1 VAALVVLGA
10 LAAGCRSD
18 GQIRAASPAPG
29 TSQPAWSCSSHGST
43 PEVDRCWVPV
53 LERYRVALVL
63 NGHDHNY
70 QRFVSAGGV
79 AWVVTG
85 GGDRNLYP
93 VGAHCPAGTPR
104 RVAGVAQYHF
114 TAVEIRGRSL
124 TLRAVAADGHVLDQA
139 VIRR

>member
-70 QRFVSAGGV
+70 QRFVSAGGSP
-79 AWVVTG
+79 G
-85 GGDRNLYP
+85 
-93 VGAHCPAGTPR
+93 
-104 RVAGVAQYHF
+104 
-114 TAVEIRGRSL
+114 
-124 TLRAVAADGHVLDQA
+124 
-139 VIRR
+139 